1 MPNTKSAAKA
11 LRRSERRRIRNRYW
25 RSTARTLIKK
35 ARKLIEAGDLEA
47 AAKAVGDAIS
57 VLDRAAAKGVIHKN
71 NAARRKSRLMKRF
84 NALLKA
90 RLAQQAEQQGA

>member
-11 LRRSERRRIRNRYW
+11 LRRSERRRIRNRFW
-25 RSTARTLIKK
+25 RSTARTFIKK

-84 NALLKA
+84 NALVKA

>member
-11 LRRSERRRIRNRYW
+11 LRRSERRRIRNRFW

-84 NALLKA
+84 NALVKA
-90 RLAQQAEQQGA
+90 RVAQQAEQQGA